1 MIDTTFSAAKA
12 SLRGLSPVAVLLGT
26 AMLLGAC
33 TPDHKVHTTT
43 TEQTTTRQSVPASI
57 PSSSTTTTRTQQTVP

>member
-1 MIDTTFSAAKA
+1 MTDTAFHAAKT

-33 TPDHKVHTTT
+33 TPEHRVQTTT
-43 TEQTTTRQSVPASI
+43 TEQTTTRQIVPATM
-57 PSSSTTTTRTQQTVP
+57 PSSTTTTTRTQQTVP